1 MTELLGGPVPRS
13 GLGVHVGGAEA
24 RRSDGLNRPGFGGD
38 VANARTAYGVF
49 AAVQGAAAIR
59 TAGRSGTAQTACPK
73 GIAPERRSSRHNAI
87 RWRAGSAGS
96 RGNNSSHR
104 HSRSKCSAFTPRPYQ
119 THPWLLVLASR
130 TSDFSFPSD
139 HAVMAG
145 AVAAGLL
152 LVSRLTGPTPRE
164 IGGQG
169 ADCVRRTRRD
179 DRGDRPTRRC
189 CASSDDHRRTP
200 DGVRG
205 GAVVCRSNQP
215 SGRQHRFAK

>member
-1 MTELLGGPVPRS
+1 MWRTPEPRTESSR
-13 GLGVHVGGAEA
+13 
-24 RRSDGLNRPGFGGD
+24 
-38 VANARTAYGVF
+38 
-49 AAVQGAAAIR
+49 AVQGAAAIR

-164 IGGQG
+164 IGGRG
-169 ADCVRRTRRD
+169 ADYVRRTRRD
-179 DRGDRPTRRC
+179 DRGDRTTRRC
-189 CASSDDHRRTP
+189 CASRDDHRRTP

-215 SGRQHRFAK
+215 SGGSPASPSSRSGPGPAGESQHLGCQRSATRMEGEFY